1 MENIRLPEN
10 FTDQVMKKIEERE
23 RARARRARAITVAGG
38 IFGGILISAAALI
51 AFRHY
56 GTALIFPD
64 GAARF
69 SDILNHI
76 TGLFSTIITAVH
88 RALAI
93 QAGPIVSISLAVFLL
108 AIAGLWHDRHCR
120 RHDYQ
125 KTIR

>member
-10 FTDQVMKKIEERE
+10 FTDQVMRKIDERE

-38 IFGGILISAAALI
+38 IFGGILISAAVLI

-56 GTALIFPD
+56 GTALISPD

-69 SDILNHI
+69 SDILSHI

-93 QAGPIVSISLAVFLL
+93 PAGPIVSISLAVFLL
-108 AIAGLWHDRHCR
+108 ALAGLWHDRHCR